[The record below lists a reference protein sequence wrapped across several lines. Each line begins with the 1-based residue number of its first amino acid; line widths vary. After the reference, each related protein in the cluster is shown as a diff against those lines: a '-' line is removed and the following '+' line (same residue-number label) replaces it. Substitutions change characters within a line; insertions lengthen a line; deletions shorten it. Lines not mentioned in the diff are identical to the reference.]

1 MKRLILA
8 AIFLILLVSLLFT
21 GYTLTRRLLLLPFR
35 PTNDAL
41 HKKDPAFNL
50 DFLIPAG
57 KHLDEKITIGEVIK
71 IRIEKESPFYSKWLK
86 AIFDLVP
93 AKYLYLADL
102 FLYFFWFFVSMSFFR
117 VFTFMG
123 YGKALRL
130 SLFFGGV
137 IYYFMPDFSPGR
149 WDDIILILVPLLLIS
164 LRWYLLKRKKSS
176 NCYSILKNPSSNSGF
191 PTYRFMK

>member
-8 AIFLILLVSLLFT
+8 VIFLILLVSLLFT
-21 GYTLTRRLLLLPFR
+21 GYTLSRRLLSLPFR
-35 PTNDAL
+35 PTNDEL
-41 HKKDPAFNL
+41 HKKESAFNL

-57 KHLDEKITIGEVIK
+57 TYLDEKITIGEVIK
-71 IRIEKESPFYSKWLK
+71 IRIENESPFYRKWLK

-123 YGKALRL
+123 YGRSLRL
-130 SLFFGGV
+130 SLLFGGV

-149 WDDIILILVPLLLIS
+149 WDDILLIGVPLLLIS
-164 LRWYLLKRKKSS
+164 LRWYLLHRKKKAAATRS
-176 NCYSILKNPSSNSGF
+176 
-191 PTYRFMK
+191 